1 MRQNEVSIGG
11 EYRVRIGDR
20 LAPVTVLRR
29 LEGRGVARYL
39 CRTGDTGRE
48 VRATAARLRPLPGT
62 PEAAAERKRAWDAR
76 RRREAKNPPGTYR
89 STPDHRPTLTA
100 PAPVPGMVE
109 RVRPDVPVERLVGYN
124 AEMVR
129 RVVAGVHAAQPW
141 SVACRAVYAVIGKGG
156 RLRGFPRHLRRGAW
170 LAVAEEHAANRAQFR
185 DVMGHAPIPSE
196 EMITAAMTG
205 DTVARAAVL
214 A

>member
-1 MRQNEVSIGG
+1 MRQNEVRIGG

-20 LAPVTVLRR
+20 LAPVTVIRR
-29 LEGRGVARYL
+29 LDGRGVARYL

-62 PEAAAERKRAWDAR
+62 PEAAAERARQAAAQRKRAAT
-76 RRREAKNPPGTYR
+76 AKVPAGP
-89 STPDHRPTLTA
+89 SPDHRPTLTA

-109 RVRPDVPVERLVGYN
+109 RVRPDAPVERLVGRN

-129 RVVAGVHAAQPW
+129 RVVAGVHVSQPW

-170 LAVAEEHAANRAQFR
+170 LAVAEEHAANRAQYR
-185 DVMGHAPIPSE
+185 EVMGHGPIPTE

-205 DTVARAAVL
+205 DSVARAAVL